1 MAETTFT
8 IFRQDQESAEIAFA
22 WLLKLRWGAVICQLV
37 LIAVV
42 TLFYDIEL
50 PAPLILIIIAF
61 QGISNFFFQ
70 FRQLRG
76 HPVHLGLFAFIMA
89 WDVLNL
95 TLLLYFTGGPMNPF
109 TFLFLVH
116 VALGAL
122 IMPQV
127 WAWGLALLTVAGYAL
142 LFFIPP
148 PLAHG
153 SGLVAGQSLPYCN
166 FTGSDLHLQGM
177 WVAYSITALFIVFF
191 LGRIRA
197 ALGEQQQTL
206 QHLAEEKRRSEK
218 MASLATLAAGAAHE
232 FSTPLS
238 TIAVAAAEME
248 DQLRELESA
257 PEILAD
263 ASLIR
268 AEVRKCRDIL
278 RQLAA
283 DAGEHLGENFVEI
296 PLSALLNQLIRT
308 FTAETGRRVRLESIQ
323 ADPLLYLPVQTW
335 IRTLKGLLK
344 NSADAD
350 PEGEIVCRAA
360 RVDGRLQ
367 ITISD
372 RGCGMSPE
380 VLDRA
385 GEPFFTT
392 KSPGQGLGLGIF
404 LARTLAERFGGR
416 LRLESSPGSGTSVTF
431 ETSIDKIT
439 GLQELQVGSTTD

>member
-1 MAETTFT
+1 MPKKRAT
-8 IFRQDQESAEIAFA
+8 IFSQDQESAEIALA
-22 WLLKLRWGAVICQLV
+22 WLLKLRWGAVLCQLV
-37 LIAVV
+37 LITGVI
-42 TLFYDIEL
+42 LFYDIDL

-76 HPVHLGLFAFIMA
+76 HQVRPGLLAFIMA
-89 WDVLNL
+89 WDVLHL

-122 IMPQV
+122 IMHQV
-127 WAWGLALLTVAGYAL
+127 WAWGLALLTVVGYAL

-148 PLAHG
+148 PAVQG

-166 FTGSDLHLQGM
+166 FAGADLHLQGM
-177 WVAYSITALFIVFF
+177 WLAYSITALFIVFF
-191 LGRIRA
+191 LGRLRM

-206 QHLAEEKRRSEK
+206 LHLAEEKRRSEK

-248 DQLRELESA
+248 DQLREQEGN
-257 PEILAD
+257 PELLAD
-263 ASLIR
+263 AALIR
-268 AEVRKCRDIL
+268 SEVRTCRDIL

-296 PLSALLNQLIRT
+296 PLSYLLDQLCNS
-308 FTAETGRRVRLESIQ
+308 FSAETGRRVHLEMTGG
-323 ADPLLYLPVQTW
+323 DPVLYVPVQTW
-335 IRTLKGLLK
+335 LRTLKGLLK
-344 NSADAD
+344 NSAEAD
-350 PEGEIVCRAA
+350 PEGEILCRVTK
-360 RVDGRLQ
+360 VDGRLR
-367 ITISD
+367 ITVSD
-372 RGCGMSPE
+372 RGTGMAPE
-380 VLDRA
+380 VLERA

-392 KSPGQGLGLGIF
+392 KGPGRGLGLGLF
-404 LARTLAERFGGR
+404 LARTMAERFGGR
-416 LRLESSPGSGTSVTF
+416 LRLESSPDSGTNVTF
-431 ETSIDKIT
+431 ETSINKIT
-439 GLQELQVGSTTD
+439 GLRGL